1 MLINRITAPS
11 RWRGLEAKMFDDFVE
26 QKIFVRM
33 EARPA
38 LTLLVIVL
46 LYIAAFVFGWIPR

>member
-1 MLINRITAPS
+1 
-11 RWRGLEAKMFDDFVE
+11 MFDDFVE